1 MRTATRG
8 MSEYQVRARLYDP
21 PEGVRRLDSKLACWR
36 IANGAHMRGE
46 EMRRAFESR
55 LDKRVPDV
63 VAAPAGSG
71 KGPRIRLIA

>member
-8 MSEYQVRARLYDP
+8 MSEYQVRAHLYDP

-36 IANGAHMRGE
+36 IANGVHMRGE
-46 EMRRAFESR
+46 EMRQAFESR
-55 LDKRVPDV
+55 LDQRTPDV
-63 VAAPAGSG
+63 VAAPAQSG

>member
-1 MRTATRG
+1 

-46 EMRRAFESR
+46 EMRQAFDRGST
-55 LDKRVPDV
+55 
-63 VAAPAGSG
+63 AARPTS
-71 KGPRIRLIA
+71 

>member
-1 MRTATRG
+1 

-46 EMRRAFESR
+46 EMRQAFESR

-63 VAAPAGSG
+63 VAAPAAASG